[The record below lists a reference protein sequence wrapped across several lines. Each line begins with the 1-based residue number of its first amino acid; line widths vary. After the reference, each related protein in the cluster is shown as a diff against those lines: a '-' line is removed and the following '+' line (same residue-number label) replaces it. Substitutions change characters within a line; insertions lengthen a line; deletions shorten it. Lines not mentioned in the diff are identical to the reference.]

1 MASHTPRKD
10 YRLVLAIALKDIG
23 ETLRNKNV
31 LALVIT
37 TVLVTVLYR
46 YLPLIRASQEL
57 PYVAIYDAGDSQL
70 VPLLENSAVVEARA
84 YTSEE
89 RMLDRIRSGDLAE
102 LGITVP
108 EGFDDDLNNGRSAAL
123 TAYALHWV
131 ADEDLTDLVQIA
143 EGEIAIQLGVF
154 VPIQVSDLRVF
165 PSPDSGGMAVT
176 LAMSLVYTVL
186 MIGMM
191 TTPQMMLEEKQTRTL
206 DALLVSPASEIHV
219 TLGKALA
226 GLFYALLGGAVGWA
240 FFAHVVVH
248 WWLAA
253 AATLVWALFA
263 VALGLVLGTLLEVRQ
278 QLSLWG
284 WVVIIPILLPM
295 MLYLLEDVMPDIVGR
310 IAGWVP
316 SSVVLDLVRAAAAR
330 PLTTADWAIPLV
342 AAGAYAT
349 VAITVQIIVMRR
361 RAR

>member
-89 RMLDRIRSGDLAE
+89 RMLDRIRSGDLAK

-165 PSPDSGGMAVT
+165 PSP
-176 LAMSLVYTVL
+176 
-186 MIGMM
+186 I
-191 TTPQMMLEEKQTRTL
+191 R
-206 DALLVSPASEIHV
+206 
-219 TLGKALA
+219 
-226 GLFYALLGGAVGWA
+226 
-240 FFAHVVVH
+240 
-248 WWLAA
+248 
-253 AATLVWALFA
+253 
-263 VALGLVLGTLLEVRQ
+263 VA
-278 QLSLWG
+278 W
-284 WVVIIPILLPM
+284 
-295 MLYLLEDVMPDIVGR
+295 
-310 IAGWVP
+310 P
-316 SSVVLDLVRAAAAR
+316 SRWR
-330 PLTTADWAIPLV
+330 
-342 AAGAYAT
+342 
-349 VAITVQIIVMRR
+349 
-361 RAR
+361 